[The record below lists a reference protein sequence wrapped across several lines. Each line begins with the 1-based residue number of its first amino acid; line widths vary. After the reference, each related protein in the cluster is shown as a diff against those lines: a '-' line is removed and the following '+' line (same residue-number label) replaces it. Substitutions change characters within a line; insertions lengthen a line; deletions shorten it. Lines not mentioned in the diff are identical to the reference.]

1 MTDPEPGQ
9 EGARLSCQAVERLVC
24 EIWSGY
30 FGRPVSPHDDFFELG
45 GDSLAMI
52 NVVAVARER
61 GLAVRSSVALKN
73 PTPARLAES
82 LTKANGELAGD
93 SRWIARLSRPAETRL
108 RMFCFPHVGSGAAA
122 FNSWLEQVPAEVEL
136 CAIRLPG
143 RESRLREPLLDD
155 WREVADMVHRA
166 MAPLLDV
173 PFILAGHCSGSVL
186 AYELSRR
193 LHAAGAATPQLLVL
207 SSTPGPRSAGS
218 TSHCICCRAT
228 NCCGESSITAG
239 WPRRCCPTRS

>member
-30 FGRPVSPHDDFFELG
+30 FGHPVSPRDDFFELG

-52 NVVAVARER
+52 NVVAVAREH

-73 PTPARLAES
+73 PTPAGLAES
-82 LTKANGELAGD
+82 LTKGNGELAGD
-93 SRWIARLSRPAETRL
+93 SRWIARMSRPAEPRL
-108 RMFCFPHVGSGAAA
+108 RLFCFPHVGSGAAA
-122 FNSWLEQVPAEVEL
+122 FNSWLDQVPADVEL

-155 WREVADMVHRA
+155 WREVASTVHRA

-173 PFILAGHCSGSVL
+173 PFVLAGHCSGSVL

-207 SSTPGPRSAGS
+207 SSTEGPRSAGS
-218 TSHCICCRAT
+218 TSRCICCRAMSY
-228 NCCGESSITAG
+228 CGESSITAG
-239 WPRRCCPTRS
+239 WRRRCCPTRS